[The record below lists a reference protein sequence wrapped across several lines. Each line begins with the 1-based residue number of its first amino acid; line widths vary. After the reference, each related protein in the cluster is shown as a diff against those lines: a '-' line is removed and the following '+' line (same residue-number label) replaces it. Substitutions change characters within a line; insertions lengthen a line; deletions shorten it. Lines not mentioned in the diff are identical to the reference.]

1 MDLKDVIKV
10 VEGHAE
16 DLSDIANRVC
26 SIEINRGMVEI
37 QIQNLIKSVD
47 QLIDI
52 LKLAFFGALGVGMG
66 FIIWYV
72 QRL

>member
-16 DLSDIANRVC
+16 DISDIASRVC

-52 LKLAFFGALGVGMG
+52 LKLTFFGALGVGFG

-72 QRL
+72 QGL